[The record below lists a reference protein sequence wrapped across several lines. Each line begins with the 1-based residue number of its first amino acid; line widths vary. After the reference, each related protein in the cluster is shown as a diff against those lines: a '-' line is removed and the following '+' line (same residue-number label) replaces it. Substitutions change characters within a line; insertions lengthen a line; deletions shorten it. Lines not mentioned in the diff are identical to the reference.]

1 MMEALPTEPF
11 ASHPLFIPDEK
22 AEEYNSRIL
31 ASSSL
36 HDHEVV
42 RKRFACPPQERMSL
56 LFFRSIFTRLGNQF
70 KGECKE
76 EDGDDN
82 IPIEAFQRVFERLF
96 YILGDDEGFC
106 AEEYDENSNGFVGW
120 GEFSIVFHNRAIS
133 IKWSLPERI
142 YRTFDD
148 PDSSILAQFVSIF
161 VLLTITASSLT
172 FILSTTEEFEK
183 HEDFFQ
189 KVETVCLIIFCIE
202 FLFRLSTCWAV
213 RPEVLDKEKL
223 LEMTVGD
230 GVITLAR
237 PFRRF
242 ISFLIAPS
250 NIIDLA
256 AILPGILE
264 SLNVKLE
271 GGGFVVLRLVRL
283 TRVFRAFKNPTLQ
296 EPVIVI
302 RRTMQQ
308 STKALYILAFNLM
321 LGILIFGTLIYE
333 FEKGEE
339 QNGECC
345 FRRIDS
351 YKNETSGKDVG
362 VFEDSTTPFSSIP
375 HAMWWAVVT
384 ATTVGYGDMFPVT
397 TRGYVVATA
406 TMICSLVIL
415 ALPIG
420 VIGGNF
426 TEAWDEVKEVKK
438 EKDEEQKKDRVF
450 ITSAIQRIEPFELSR
465 LMLIEVWNE
474 RFPPTDQDQAFGPPR
489 EGVATRP
496 HPAEFLGEVMLTLD
510 LTPNQDVVCGP
521 ITLPLR
527 ANREHIV
534 DRDVAGSLTV
544 SYQWKPKVP
553 ATEGFQAKEK
563 EMIQRAKTASGREI
577 LPDLYGELTVTLV
590 GADNLLNV
598 CYSKNERLA
607 RQLSNPYCIVFCYPN
622 SPGDGQ
628 LKPVAWR
635 SSTINQSLSPR
646 WESGY
651 TWKFEWRNNLP
662 QQDEGEKTDGDGRPA
677 CASAASNPSPEAMPH
692 EIAKLLGWLAQEM
705 SQTRRDMKMIA
716 EKLPGSDTP
725 ASGPPAGR
733 MERPASGHARSLI
746 HGGMHGTTAGNSDPM
761 VMMPGMMDHQG

>member
-161 VLLTITASSLT
+161 VLLTITASSMT
-172 FILSTTEEFEK
+172 FILSTTEEFAK
-183 HEDFFQ
+183 HQDLFE
-189 KVETVCLIIFCIE
+189 KVEVVCLIIFCIE
-202 FLFRLSTCWAV
+202 FLARLSTCWAV
-213 RPEVLDKEKL
+213 RPEVLDKKRL
-223 LEMTVGD
+223 LEMAVGD
-230 GVITLAR
+230 DVITLAR
-237 PFRRF
+237 PWRRVVN
-242 ISFLIAPS
+242 FLLSPA
-250 NIIDLA
+250 NLIDLA
-256 AILPGILE
+256 AILPGVLE
-264 SLNVKLE
+264 LCSVKLE

-283 TRVFRAFKNPTLQ
+283 TRVFRAFKNPALQ
-296 EPVIVI
+296 EPIIVI
-302 RRTMQQ
+302 RQTMQQ
-308 STKALYILAFNLM
+308 STKALYILAFNMM

-333 FEKGEE
+333 FERGQENEE
-339 QNGECC
+339 TGECC
-345 FRRIDS
+345 FRRIDTV
-351 YKNETSGKDVG
+351 KNETTGEDIIVLEDG
-362 VFEDSTTPFSSIP
+362 VTPFSSIP

-397 TRGYVVATA
+397 SKGYVVATA
-406 TMICSLVIL
+406 TMISSLVIL

-426 TEAWDEVKEVKK
+426 TKAWDEVKDLKSVREA
-438 EKDEEQKKDRVF
+438 EQKNDTAF
-450 ITSAIQRIEPFELSR
+450 ITSAIQRIEPFQLSR

-474 RFPPTDQDQAFGPPR
+474 RFPPKKEDLAFGDGPPG
-489 EGVATRP
+489 EKIACRP
-496 HPAEFLGEVMLTLD
+496 SGSEFLGEVMLTID
-510 LTPNQDVVCGP
+510 LPMNQEVTCGP
-521 ITLPLR
+521 ITLPL
-527 ANREHIV
+527 AENRTIV
-534 DRDVAGSLTV
+534 DREVAGSITLRYEWKPRAPSKDSEEAAKLGMAKSLSRTDMIPELYGDLTV
-544 SYQWKPKVP
+544 VL
-553 ATEGFQAKEK
+553 
-563 EMIQRAKTASGREI
+563 M
-577 LPDLYGELTVTLV
+577 
-590 GADNLLNV
+590 GADGLLNV
-598 CYSKNERLA
+598 CYSIG
-607 RQLSNPYCIVFCYPN
+607 QVSNSYGIIFCYPN
-622 SPGDGQ
+622 SPSEKDP

-635 SSTINQSLSPR
+635 SSTILNTLSPR
-646 WESGY
+646 WDQGY
-651 TWKFEWRNNLP
+651 TWQFAWKAIQEKP
-662 QQDEGEKTDGDGRPA
+662 EGEGPTEGDGGPA
-677 CASAASNPSPEAMPH
+677 AVASVASDRAGPEGMPP
-692 EIAKLLGWLAQEM
+692 EIAKLLGWLGQEM
-705 SQTRRDMKMIA
+705 SQARRDLGYLNMLS
-716 EKLPGSDTP
+716 EKVP
-725 ASGPPAGR
+725 ASGVTEGPASQ
-733 MERPASGHARSLI
+733 RPASASRPASAGRLI
-746 HGGMHGTTAGNSDPM
+746 RGAAGTTDPM
-761 VMMPGMMDHQG
+761 VMMPGMMNPSG